1 LADNNLEQIQKL
13 KNHLGNHFKLKD
25 LDYLKYFL
33 VIEVARSKK
42 CIFLSRRKYALE
54 ILEDIGFFGAKPCTF
69 PLEQNLALD
78 EHDGDLL
85 ADPFSY
91 R

>member
-1 LADNNLEQIQKL
+1 LEQIQNL

-25 LDYLKYFL
+25 LGYLKYFL

-42 CIFLSRRKYALE
+42 CIFLSQRKYTLE
-54 ILEDIGFFGAKPCTF
+54 IFEDIGFLDAKPNTF
-69 PLEQNLALD
+69 PLEQNPALN
-78 EHDGDLL
+78 EHDGDLI
-85 ADPFSY
+85 ADPPSY